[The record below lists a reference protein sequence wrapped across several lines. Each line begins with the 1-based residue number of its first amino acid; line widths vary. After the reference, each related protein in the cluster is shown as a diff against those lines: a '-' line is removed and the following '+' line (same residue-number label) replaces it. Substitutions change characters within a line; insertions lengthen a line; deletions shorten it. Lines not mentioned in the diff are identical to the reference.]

1 MGSGQ
6 QSDLLKLFIETLV
19 EPKGTSQM
27 RKRQLLYITL
37 ALGLLGQTTWG
48 QEFVDIPTPRNLAPM
63 ELTGYWVSVITED
76 WRWRMITP
84 PKGDYASIPLNK
96 HGQDVANMW
105 DPERD
110 EGSCK
115 AYGAPAVMRMPIR
128 IHIYWE
134 NDWTLR
140 IDTDH
145 GMQNR
150 FLYFEP
156 EERDNGSTLQ
166 GYSRASWSGN
176 PGGRFEFVIVR
187 PELNHLEV
195 RTTKLA
201 PGYLRRNG
209 IPYSEKTGL
218 TEFFDR
224 HNDFSEEWLTVTTI
238 VNDPTYLT
246 QEFITTSSFKKLY
259 DDSDWRPTPC
269 KE

>member
-1 MGSGQ
+1 M
-6 QSDLLKLFIETLV
+6 ETLV
-19 EPKGTSQM
+19 EPKGISQM
-27 RKRQLLYITL
+27 CKRQLLYATL

-48 QEFVDIPTPRNLAPM
+48 QEFVEIPTPRNLAPM

-76 WRWRMITP
+76 WRWRMMTP

-166 GYSRASWSGN
+166 GYSRASWGGN
-176 PGGRFEFVIVR
+176 PGDRFEFVTV
-187 PELNHLEV
+187 
-195 RTTKLA
+195 
-201 PGYLRRNG
+201 GQ
-209 IPYSEKTGL
+209 SL
-218 TEFFDR
+218 T
-224 HNDFSEEWLTVTTI
+224 I
-238 VNDPTYLT
+238 
-246 QEFITTSSFKKLY
+246 
-259 DDSDWRPTPC
+259 
-269 KE
+269 